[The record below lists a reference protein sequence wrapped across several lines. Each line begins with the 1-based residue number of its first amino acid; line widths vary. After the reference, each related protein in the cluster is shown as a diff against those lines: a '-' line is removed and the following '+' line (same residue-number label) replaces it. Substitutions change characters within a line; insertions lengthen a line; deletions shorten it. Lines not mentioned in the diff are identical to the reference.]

1 MKRRIRR
8 VDWRSRP
15 AKRMIKADLFMS
27 FRIRLDAEMTIS
39 RVLRSI
45 QISEEEFRRID
56 KIALDSVPLH
66 YSTAVLG
73 RARMHVLSA
82 ADNRGIP
89 CDVLLDRSKF
99 LFCEAGVKVAE

>member
-1 MKRRIRR
+1 MRRRARR
-8 VDWRSRP
+8 ADWRTKP

-56 KIALDSVPLH
+56 KISLDSVPLH

-73 RARMHVLSA
+73 RARMHVLGA
-82 ADNRGIP
+82 ADNREIP
-89 CDVLLDRSKF
+89 YDALLDRSKF
-99 LFCEAGVKVAE
+99 LFREAGVKVEE